1 MDIKLHELP
10 EEVIFR
16 MREGEGNT
24 HKHTFED
31 DAVRIMILTLEPGAS
46 IGRHTHDATFEIFY
60 GISGKGKILYEDAE
74 EPMYPGCCH
83 YCPQGRSH
91 SLVNDGTDA
100 LSVFAVVAKHV
111 DEVS

>member
-10 EEVIFR
+10 EEIIFR

-24 HKHTFED
+24 HKLAFED
-31 DAVRIMILTLEPGAS
+31 DAVRIMILSLEPGAS
-46 IGRHTHDATFEIFY
+46 IGRHMHDTTFEIFY
-60 GISGKGKILYEDAE
+60 GISGKGKVLYEDTE
-74 EPMYPGCCH
+74 DPMYPGCCH

-91 SLVNDGTDA
+91 SLVNDGTDT
-100 LSVFAVVAKHV
+100 LSVFAVVAKRV

>member
-10 EEVIFR
+10 EEIIFR

-24 HKHTFED
+24 HKLAFED
-31 DAVRIMILTLEPGAS
+31 DAVRIMILSLEPGAS
-46 IGRHTHDATFEIFY
+46 IGRHTHDTTFEIFY
-60 GISGKGKILYEDAE
+60 GISGKGKVLYEDTE
-74 EPMYPGCCH
+74 DPMYPGCCH

-91 SLVNDGTDA
+91 SLVNDGTDT
-100 LSVFAVVAKHV
+100 LSVFAVVAKRV